1 MAHALKTI
9 VRQVAPVIQGP
20 VLDVRYE
27 AATQK
32 FFYLV
37 SYELN
42 GDAQERWF
50 EADQVEVVGEQA

>member
-32 FFYLV
+32 FSYLV
-37 SYELN
+37 GYEL
-42 GDAQERWF
+42 GDEKHERWF